1 MISFQHA
8 LMEAEP
14 WLREYGYPALAFA
27 VGIEGIGIPAPGET
41 LLIGAALLAA
51 KGKLNISLVLVT
63 AWLAAITGD
72 NIGYWIGRA
81 GGRPLLS
88 KVRVSP
94 GRLARLDSFYRRFGV
109 WLVLVSRFFDGTRQL
124 DGIIAGSARMPWPR
138 FFLFD
143 ALGALAWVALWGWGM
158 NQLGRHGSS
167 IHRLLHQINPWVAG
181 VAVAAAVLVVLFLV
195 SGRMH
200 RRGEGEAGASDR
212 EEADTSDRERENNAE

>member
-1 MISFQHA
+1 MIGFQHA
-8 LMEAEP
+8 LTGAEP
-14 WLREYGYPALAFA
+14 WLREYGYPALALA
-27 VGIEGIGIPAPGET
+27 VGIEGIGVPAPGET

-51 KGKLNISLVLVT
+51 RGDLNISVVLVT

-88 KVRVSP
+88 KLRVSP
-94 GRLARLDSFYRRFGV
+94 GRLARLESFYRRFGV

-138 FFLFD
+138 FFLFE
-143 ALGALAWVALWGWGM
+143 ALGALAWVALWGWGID
-158 NQLGRHGSS
+158 QLGRHGSS
-167 IHRLLHQINPWVAG
+167 IHRLLHRINPWVAG
-181 VAVAAAVLVVLFLV
+181 VALAAAVLVVLFLV

-200 RRGEGEAGASDR
+200 HRGDVEAGPPDR
-212 EEADTSDRERENNAE
+212 EHENNGE

>member
-8 LMEAEP
+8 LTGAEP
-14 WLREYGYPALAFA
+14 WLREYGYPALALA
-27 VGIEGIGIPAPGET
+27 VGIEGIGVPAPGET

-51 KGKLNISLVLVT
+51 RGDLNISVVLVT

-88 KVRVSP
+88 KLRVSP
-94 GRLARLDSFYRRFGV
+94 GRLARLESFYRRFGV

-138 FFLFD
+138 FFLFE
-143 ALGALAWVALWGWGM
+143 ALGALAWVALWGWGID
-158 NQLGRHGSS
+158 QLGRHGSS
-167 IHRLLHQINPWVAG
+167 IHRLLHRINPWVAG
-181 VAVAAAVLVVLFLV
+181 VALAAAVLVVLFLV

-200 RRGEGEAGASDR
+200 HRGDGEAGPPDR
-212 EEADTSDRERENNAE
+212 EHENNGE